1 MSSESETCE
10 RKRREKEKLNG
21 THVFANV
28 SLNILHKIH
37 VFDILDWF
45 HFLWHFTTATTK
57 EKQQIE
63 CLQWL
68 LVHLIRK
75 LHSTIKPNQKS
86 PQFIVHW
93 HSISCIISSKIYTA
107 LKRTKKYGK
116 MPVYMRI
123 FQPRMWMNCETLT
136 YTHSKS
142 TSVWMK
148 RECMKKKKGKKR
160 KEQKKIDIE
169 NSQAHEFLNGI
180 ETCICVWEGR
190 GQHFNLKAKY
200 SWITFSWSTCNKHNL
215 LV

>member
-1 MSSESETCE
+1 MLEKKSWIYLSSESETCE

-107 LKRTKKYGK
+107 LKRTKKIWQNACLHAYF
-116 MPVYMRI
+116 PTENVNEL
-123 FQPRMWMNCETLT
+123 WN
-136 YTHSKS
+136 
-142 TSVWMK
+142 
-148 RECMKKKKGKKR
+148 
-160 KEQKKIDIE
+160 IDI
-169 NSQAHEFLNGI
+169 H
-180 ETCICVWEGR
+180 T
-190 GQHFNLKAKY
+190 
-200 SWITFSWSTCNKHNL
+200 
-215 LV
+215 